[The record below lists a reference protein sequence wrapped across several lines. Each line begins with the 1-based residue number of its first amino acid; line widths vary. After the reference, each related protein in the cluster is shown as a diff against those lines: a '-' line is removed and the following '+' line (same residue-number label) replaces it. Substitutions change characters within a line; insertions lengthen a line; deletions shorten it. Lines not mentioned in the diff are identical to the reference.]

1 MPTNIFNNDNYI
13 TETGFINTNIDINN
27 KLINNNENIIYTEQ
41 NNNNNNNNSNNNNN
55 NDNNTDIKDNDNSID
70 NQKLINDSTENII
83 NKLADDLNSIN
94 VNNTKTISYPTINTN
109 SKERTIPNDSF
120 NKSTKRKLLI
130 SNNGNANKKINN
142 NDHIQNFIPVKRN
155 SNQKESNSIKKL
167 KQSFNSPIKRSGS
180 PIINIYSKKQKS
192 DNLTLDNLEN
202 ISTITTYSPLTYKH
216 ALSSPNNL
224 KWKEAMAQEL
234 KNLYDNDTMSF
245 TKYLPTGISPVSTKW
260 VYTVKRDA
268 FENIIKYK
276 ARLVARGFTQKK
288 GIDYEL
294 TYSPTLNIDCLK
306 LLLSLVSKFK
316 WNIMQLDIKAAHLNA
331 PLDKNIYVNMLIFL
345 QEMSILVNDIGYY
358 IKPYMALSNQARLWN
373 IVFTNFLKNNN
384 FY

>member
-1 MPTNIFNNDNYI
+1 LPTNIFNNDNYI

-180 PIINIYSKKQKS
+180 PIINNYSKKQKS

-202 ISTITTYSPLTYKH
+202 ISIITIDSPLTYKQ

-245 TKYLPTGISPVSTKW
+245 IKYLPTGISPVYLRNGYIQLK
-260 VYTVKRDA
+260 
-268 FENIIKYK
+268 EM
-276 ARLVARGFTQKK
+276 LL
-288 GIDYEL
+288 E
-294 TYSPTLNIDCLK
+294 TL
-306 LLLSLVSKFK
+306 
-316 WNIMQLDIKAAHLNA
+316 
-331 PLDKNIYVNMLIFL
+331 
-345 QEMSILVNDIGYY
+345 
-358 IKPYMALSNQARLWN
+358 
-373 IVFTNFLKNNN
+373 
-384 FY
+384 